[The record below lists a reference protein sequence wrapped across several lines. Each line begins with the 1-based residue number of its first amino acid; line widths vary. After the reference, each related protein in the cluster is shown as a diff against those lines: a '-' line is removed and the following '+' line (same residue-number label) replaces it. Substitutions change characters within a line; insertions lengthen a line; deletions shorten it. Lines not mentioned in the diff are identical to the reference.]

1 MLDLHPVTEEQVE
14 AGGRRIGVIEDPAFL
29 TDLPNA
35 EARLAEAIGAGLFNL
50 EAELEFD
57 VLQHF
62 DQAEELLVAKEER
75 LAAQPGLVRRI
86 RAAHPPIV
94 LREHVVFRRLR
105 NS

>member
-1 MLDLHPVTEEQVE
+1 
-14 AGGRRIGVIEDPAFL
+14 
-29 TDLPNA
+29 
-35 EARLAEAIGAGLFNL
+35 
-50 EAELEFD
+50 
-57 VLQHF
+57 
-62 DQAEELLVAKEER
+62 VAKEER